1 MKESDILRVIEE
13 DILRI
18 VGERKKRVL
27 LRFIRT
33 KIKVSYPFLSK
44 AIESLEEAGLICI
57 EKESIRLTEKG
68 RNEAEDIV
76 QKHLVLEKY
85 FRENRSQRKAH
96 QAAHLLEH
104 YVSREVMNNLKKIF
118 TLKKEGVPLIEF
130 GLKKEGLITD
140 ILSSDYKLFER
151 LISMG
156 ILPGEAIEVIHKI
169 PNGVI
174 VEIKNKKIVLDRS
187 IAKEIRV
194 LDVGI

>member
-1 MKESDILRVIEE
+1 MRESDILRVIEE

-18 VGERKKRVL
+18 VGERKKRVPL
-27 LRFIRT
+27 SFIRR

-44 AIESLEEAGLICI
+44 AIESLEEAGLISI
-57 EKESIRLTEKG
+57 EKESISLTKKG
-68 RNEAEDIV
+68 RKEAEDII

-104 YVSREVMNNLKKIF
+104 YVSQEVINNLKKIF
-118 TLKKEGVPLIEF
+118 TWKKEGVTLIEF

-156 ILPGEAIEVIHKI
+156 IMPGEAIEVTHRI

-174 VEIKNKKIVLDRS
+174 VEINNKKIVLDQS
-187 IAKEIRV
+187 IAKEIKV
-194 LDVGI
+194 LDVGT

>member
-44 AIESLEEAGLICI
+44 AIGSLEEAGLICI

-151 LISMG
+151 MISMG